1 MTVPTES
8 TAESSVHS
16 LTAAGER
23 LRHGAQYPPFCLSV
37 GVEEIELLQM
47 MKGHVRRGLRTS

>member
-23 LRHGAQYPPFCLSV
+23 LRHGAQYPPFCFHV
-37 GVEEIELLQM
+37 GVEEIELLQITN
-47 MKGHVRRGLRTS
+47 GHVRHG